1 MYPVVN
7 LGQGGPL
14 GDRWWAHHIG
24 NTRAYLEASLAG
36 DTPRALQ
43 ALAEL
48 WNAVLSWQQLT
59 KSPTAGLLMAEHT
72 ALAKLL
78 IDGFAEGKG
87 GRWTGTAAD
96 ALAENVKAT
105 SILFPIRPQEFGE
118 LFGQHVQ
125 ITGQYITDLAAGD
138 RKAFDAH
145 YAQAVQ
151 NGRNLGAFTDRYVV
165 GALV

>member
-7 LGQGGPL
+7 LGQARPIGA
-14 GDRWWAHHIG
+14 RWWAHHIE

-59 KSPTAGLLMAEHT
+59 KSPTAGVLMAEHT

-78 IDGFAEGKG
+78 IDGFAGGKG
-87 GRWTGTAAD
+87 ARWTGTAAD
-96 ALAENVKAT
+96 ALGENVKTT
-105 SILFPIRPQEFGE
+105 SVLFPIRPEEFAA

-125 ITGQYITDLAAGD
+125 VTGQYITDLAGED
-138 RKAFDAH
+138 RRSFEAH
-145 YAQAVQ
+145 FAVAME
-151 NGRNLGAFTDRYVV
+151 NGLELGAFTDRYIVGVV
-165 GALV
+165 V